1 MKVELI
7 WIASQ
12 KKKMFHKNFHI
23 MGGGNELRGNSLRLY
38 DMK

>member
-12 KKKMFHKNFHI
+12 KKKMFHKNFH